1 MAIVVIDLLP
11 LIVGAAVLPLWIIAA
26 LLLLRGPGGVLKA
39 TAFAAGAMTVRV
51 LQGILFG
58 YVIDAAADANGGG
71 GSNLIGSTLL
81 LVAGILLW
89 ITAIRKWRTED
100 DPGAP
105 LPQWMAT
112 LGGLS
117 WPKAFGVGA
126 LWMIIAV
133 KQWVFTLSAIAAIDE
148 AKLGRAGSVLAY
160 LIFVLAAH
168 SLVLAPVVVSAVAP
182 ARSAK
187 LLNAISCWLERRNR
201 IITIAVSSIFGVW
214 FLGKGIAGL
223 LG

>member
-1 MAIVVIDLLP
+1 MVVINLLP

-26 LLLLRGPGGVLKA
+26 LLLVRGEGGVLKA
-39 TAFAAGAMTVRV
+39 AAFAAGAMMLRL

-71 GSNLIGSTLL
+71 GSNLIASTLL

-100 DPGAP
+100 DPDAP
-105 LPQWMAT
+105 PPQWMAT

-126 LWMIIAV
+126 LWMTIAV
-133 KQWVFTLSAIAAIDE
+133 KQWVFTLSAIAVIDE
-148 AKLGRAGSVLAY
+148 AKVGRAGSVLAY
-160 LIFVLAAH
+160 LVFVLAAH
-168 SLVLAPVVVSAVAP
+168 SLVLAPVVVSAIAP
-182 ARSAK
+182 ARSATP
-187 LLNAISCWLERRNR
+187 LNAMYGWLERRNR
-201 IITIAVSSIFGVW
+201 VITIAVSSIFGVW

>member
-1 MAIVVIDLLP
+1 MVLINLLP
-11 LIVGAAVLPLWIIAA
+11 LIFGAAVLPLWIIAA
-26 LLLLRGPGGVLKA
+26 LLLVRGEGGVLKA
-39 TAFAAGAMTVRV
+39 AAFAAGAMMLRV

-71 GSNLIGSTLL
+71 GSNLIASTLL

-100 DPGAP
+100 DPDAP
-105 LPQWMAT
+105 PPRWTVT

-126 LWMIIAV
+126 LWMAIAV
-133 KQWVFTLSAIAAIDE
+133 KQWVFTLSAIAVIDE

-160 LIFVLAAH
+160 FVFVLAAH

-187 LLNAISCWLERRNR
+187 LLNAMYCWLERRNR
-201 IITIAVSSIFGVW
+201 VITIAVSSIFGVW

>member
-1 MAIVVIDLLP
+1 MML
-11 LIVGAAVLPLWIIAA
+11 
-26 LLLLRGPGGVLKA
+26 
-39 TAFAAGAMTVRV
+39 RV

-71 GSNLIGSTLL
+71 GSNLIASTLL

-100 DPGAP
+100 DPDASPP
-105 LPQWMAT
+105 LWMET

-126 LWMIIAV
+126 LWMTIAV
-133 KQWVFTLSAIAAIDE
+133 KQWVFTLSAIAVIDE

-160 LIFVLAAH
+160 LVFVLAAH

-187 LLNAISCWLERRNR
+187 LLNAMHCWVERRNR
-201 IITIAVSSIFGVW
+201 VITIRWATLSG
-214 FLGKGIAGL
+214 A
-223 LG
+223 

>member
-1 MAIVVIDLLP
+1 MVLINLLP
-11 LIVGAAVLPLWIIAA
+11 LIFGAAVLPLWIIAA
-26 LLLLRGPGGVLKA
+26 LLLVRGEGGVLKA
-39 TAFAAGAMTVRV
+39 VAFAAGAITVRV

-71 GSNLIGSTLL
+71 GSNLVASTLL
-81 LVAGILLW
+81 LLVGILLL

-100 DPGAP
+100 DPDAP
-105 LPQWMAT
+105 PPQWMAT

-126 LWMIIAV
+126 LWMTIAV
-133 KQWVFTLSAIAAIDE
+133 KQWVFTLSAIAVIDE

-160 LIFVLAAH
+160 LVFVLAAH

-187 LLNAISCWLERRNR
+187 LLNAMYCLVERRNR
-201 IITIAVSSIFGVW
+201 VITIAVSSIFGVW

>member
-1 MAIVVIDLLP
+1 MVLINLLP

-26 LLLLRGPGGVLKA
+26 LLLVRGEGGFLKA
-39 TAFAAGAMTVRV
+39 AAFAAGAMMLRV

-71 GSNLIGSTLL
+71 GSNLIASTLL

-100 DPGAP
+100 DPDAP
-105 LPQWMAT
+105 PPLWMAA
-112 LGGLS
+112 LGRLS

-126 LWMIIAV
+126 LWMTIAV
-133 KQWVFTLSAIAAIDE
+133 KQWVFTLSAIAVIDE

-160 LIFVLAAH
+160 LVFVLAAH

-187 LLNAISCWLERRNR
+187 LLNAMYCWVERRDR
-201 IITIAVSSIFGVW
+201 VITIAVSSIFGVW

-223 LG
+223 LA

>member
-1 MAIVVIDLLP
+1 MVLINLLP

-26 LLLLRGPGGVLKA
+26 LLLVRGEGGLLKA
-39 TAFAAGAMTVRV
+39 AAFAAGAMMLRV

-71 GSNLIGSTLL
+71 GSNLIASTLL

-100 DPGAP
+100 DPDAP
-105 LPQWMAT
+105 PPLWMAA
-112 LGGLS
+112 LGRLS

-126 LWMIIAV
+126 LWMTIAV
-133 KQWVFTLSAIAAIDE
+133 KQWVFTLSAIAVIDE

-160 LIFVLAAH
+160 LVFVLAAH

-187 LLNAISCWLERRNR
+187 LLNAMYCWVERRDR
-201 IITIAVSSIFGVW
+201 VITIAVSSIFGVW

-223 LG
+223 LA

>member
-1 MAIVVIDLLP
+1 MNLVP

-26 LLLLRGPGGVLKA
+26 LLLVRGQGGVRRA
-39 TAFAAGAMTVRV
+39 AAFVAGAMLVRV

-58 YVIDAAADANGGG
+58 YVIDTAADAYGGG
-71 GSNLIGSTLL
+71 GSKLIASTLL
-81 LVAGILLW
+81 LVVGLLLL

-100 DPGAP
+100 DPDAP
-105 LPQWMAT
+105 PPLWMAT

-117 WPKAFGVGA
+117 WPKAFGVGV
-126 LWMIIAV
+126 LWMTIAV
-133 KQWVFTLSAIAAIDE
+133 KQWVFTLSAIAVIDE

-160 LIFVLAAH
+160 FVFVLAAH

-187 LLNAISCWLERRNR
+187 LLNAMYCWLERRNR
-201 IITIAVSSIFGVW
+201 VITIAVSSIFGVW

>member
-1 MAIVVIDLLP
+1 MVLISLLP
-11 LIVGAAVLPLWIIAA
+11 LIFGAAVLPLWIIAA
-26 LLLLRGPGGVLKA
+26 LLLVRGEGGVLKA
-39 TAFAAGAMTVRV
+39 AAFAAGAMMLRV

-71 GSNLIGSTLL
+71 GSNLIASTLL

-100 DPGAP
+100 DPDAP
-105 LPQWMAT
+105 PPRWTVT

-126 LWMIIAV
+126 LWMAIAV
-133 KQWVFTLSAIAAIDE
+133 KQWVFTLSAIAVIDE

-160 LIFVLAAH
+160 FVFVLAAH

-187 LLNAISCWLERRNR
+187 LLNAMYCWLERRNR
-201 IITIAVSSIFGVW
+201 VITIAVSSIFGLW

>member
-1 MAIVVIDLLP
+1 MVLISLLP
-11 LIVGAAVLPLWIIAA
+11 LIFGAAVLPLWIIAA
-26 LLLLRGPGGVLKA
+26 LLLVRGEGGVLKA
-39 TAFAAGAMTVRV
+39 AAFAAGAMMLRV

-71 GSNLIGSTLL
+71 GSNLIASTLL

-100 DPGAP
+100 DPDAP
-105 LPQWMAT
+105 PPRWTVT

-126 LWMIIAV
+126 LWMAIAV
-133 KQWVFTLSAIAAIDE
+133 KQWVFTLSAIAVIDE

-160 LIFVLAAH
+160 LVFVLAAH

-187 LLNAISCWLERRNR
+187 LLNAMYCWLERRNR
-201 IITIAVSSIFGVW
+201 VITIAVSSIFGLW